1 MDEIDKIASKHL
13 GKKSN
18 GGVNKKYQSQF
29 EIDENLLVCIPRA
42 LNREHDNIKSEN
54 LPFLGWDV
62 WHAFEFSFLLSNSYP
77 VTGLL
82 KIIYPCE
89 SLNIIES
96 KSLKLFLNSFNFVK
110 FEGDYQSATK
120 KATNKV
126 IEILSKLLKTEVNAS
141 FHDKNT
147 LETKNIF
154 TDFTPLEDSI
164 DFERE
169 DFDIFKQNPSL
180 LQTEQ
185 ITKPADFQVSSRAL
199 RSNCR
204 VTNQPDWGDIF
215 IKIIGDQVPTKIS
228 LLKYIISMRQ
238 ENHFHEE
245 ICEHVFK
252 TLCDLLPHSKILVA
266 CLYTRR
272 GGIDINPIRI
282 SDESLLNE
290 AALLNSLLDLKTP
303 FSKTFRQ

>member
-18 GGVNKKYQSQF
+18 GGINKKYQSQF
-29 EIDENLLVCIPRA
+29 EIDENLLVFIPRA

-62 WHAFEFSFLLSNSYP
+62 WHAFEFSLLLSNSYP

-82 KIIYPCE
+82 KIIYPCD
-89 SLNIIES
+89 SPNIVES

-110 FEGDYQSATK
+110 FEGDYESAKK

-126 IEILSKLLKTEVNAS
+126 IEILSNLLDTQVKAS

-147 LETKNIF
+147 LEPRNIF
-154 TDFTPLEDSI
+154 SDFTPLEESV
-164 DFERE
+164 DFENE
-169 DFDIFKQNPSL
+169 DFNIFKQNSSL

-185 ITKPADFQVSSRAL
+185 ITKPADFQVSSKVL

-215 IKIIGDQVPTKIS
+215 IKIIGNQVPTKLS
-228 LLKYIISMRQ
+228 LLKFIISMRQ

-252 TLCDLLPHSKILVA
+252 TLSDLLPNSKILVA

-282 SDESLLNE
+282 SDKSLLNDPSF
-290 AALLNSLLDLKTP
+290 LNSLLDLKTP

>member
-18 GGVNKKYQSQF
+18 GGINKKYQSQF
-29 EIDENLLVCIPRA
+29 EIDENLLVFIPRA

-82 KIIYPCE
+82 KIIYPCD
-89 SLNIIES
+89 SPNIVES

-110 FEGDYQSATK
+110 FEGDYESAKK

-126 IEILSKLLKTEVNAS
+126 IEILSNLLDTQVKAS

-147 LETKNIF
+147 LEPRNIF
-154 TDFTPLEDSI
+154 SDFTPLEESV
-164 DFERE
+164 DFENE
-169 DFDIFKQNPSL
+169 DFNIFKQNSSL

-185 ITKPADFQVSSRAL
+185 ITKPADFQVSSKVL

-215 IKIIGDQVPTKIS
+215 IKIIGNQVPTKLS
-228 LLKYIISMRQ
+228 LLKFIISMRQ

-252 TLCDLLPHSKILVA
+252 TLSDLLPNSKILVA

-282 SDESLLNE
+282 SDKSLLNDPSF
-290 AALLNSLLDLKTP
+290 LNSLLDLKTP

>member
-18 GGVNKKYQSQF
+18 GGLNKKYQSQF

-42 LNREHDNIKSEN
+42 LNREHDKIKSEK
-54 LPFLGWDV
+54 LPFIGWDV

-89 SLNIIES
+89 SLNIVES

-110 FEGDYQSATK
+110 FEGDYKGATK

-126 IEILSKLLKTEVNAS
+126 TEVLSNLLNTQVNAS

-147 LETKNIF
+147 LEPKNIF
-154 TDFTPLEDSI
+154 GDFTPLETCI
-164 DFERE
+164 DFENE
-169 DFDIFKQNPSL
+169 DFNIFKQNPSL
-180 LQTEQ
+180 LEIEQ
-185 ITKPADFQVSSRAL
+185 ITRPGDFQVSSRAL

-228 LLKYIISMRQ
+228 LLKYIISMRR

-252 TLCDLLPHSKILVA
+252 TLFDLLPQSRILVA

-282 SDESLLNE
+282 SDEGLLND
-290 AALLNSLLDLKTP
+290 ATFLNSLLDLKTP

>member
-18 GGVNKKYQSQF
+18 GGINKKYQSQSKI
-29 EIDENLLVCIPRA
+29 EESLLVCISRA
-42 LNREHDNIKSEN
+42 LNREHDNIESEK

-89 SLNIIES
+89 SPNIVES

-110 FEGDYQSATK
+110 FEGDYESAKK

-126 IEILSKLLKTEVNAS
+126 VEILSKLLKTEVNAS

-147 LETKNIF
+147 LEPKNIF
-154 TDFTPLEDSI
+154 NDFTPLEDSI
-164 DFERE
+164 DFENE
-169 DFDIFKQNPSL
+169 DFNIFKQNSSL

-185 ITKPADFQVSSRAL
+185 ITKPTDFRVSSKAL

-215 IKIIGDQVPTKIS
+215 IKIIGNQVPTKLS
-228 LLKYIISMRQ
+228 LLKFIISMRQ

-245 ICEHVFK
+245 ICEHIFK
-252 TLCDLLPHSKILVA
+252 TLFDLLPNSKILVA

-282 SDESLLNE
+282 SDKSLLDE
-290 AALLNSLLDLKTP
+290 ASFLNSLMDLKIP

>member
-18 GGVNKKYQSQF
+18 GDINKKYQSQSKI
-29 EIDENLLVCIPRA
+29 EESLLVCIPRA
-42 LNREHDNIKSEN
+42 LNREHDNIESEK

-89 SLNIIES
+89 SPNIVES

-110 FEGDYQSATK
+110 FEGDYESAKK

-147 LETKNIF
+147 LEPKNIF
-154 TDFTPLEDSI
+154 NDFTPLEDSI
-164 DFERE
+164 DFENE
-169 DFDIFKQNPSL
+169 DFNIFKQNSSL
-180 LQTEQ
+180 LQTKQ
-185 ITKPADFQVSSRAL
+185 ITKPADFRVSSKAL

-215 IKIIGDQVPTKIS
+215 IKIIGNQVPTKLS
-228 LLKYIISMRQ
+228 LLKFIISMRQ

-252 TLCDLLPHSKILVA
+252 TLFDLLPNSKILVA

-282 SDESLLNE
+282 SDKSLLDE
-290 AALLNSLLDLKTP
+290 ASFLNSLLDLKTP

>member
-18 GGVNKKYQSQF
+18 GGINKKYQSQSKI
-29 EIDENLLVCIPRA
+29 EESLLVCIPRA
-42 LNREHDNIKSEN
+42 LNREHDNIESEK

-89 SLNIIES
+89 SPNIVES

-110 FEGDYQSATK
+110 FEGDYESAKK

-147 LETKNIF
+147 LEPKNIF
-154 TDFTPLEDSI
+154 NDFTPLEDSI
-164 DFERE
+164 DFENE
-169 DFDIFKQNPSL
+169 DFNIFKQNSSL

-185 ITKPADFQVSSRAL
+185 ITKPTDFRVSSKAL

-215 IKIIGDQVPTKIS
+215 IKIIGNQVPTKLS
-228 LLKYIISMRQ
+228 LLKFIISMRQ

-245 ICEHVFK
+245 ICEHIFK
-252 TLCDLLPHSKILVA
+252 TLFDLLPNSKILVA

-282 SDESLLNE
+282 SDKSLLDE
-290 AALLNSLLDLKTP
+290 ASFLNSLLDLKTP

>member
-18 GGVNKKYQSQF
+18 GDINKNYQSQSKI
-29 EIDENLLVCIPRA
+29 EESLLVCIPRA
-42 LNREHDNIKSEN
+42 LNREHDNIESEK

-89 SLNIIES
+89 SPNIVES

-110 FEGDYQSATK
+110 FEGDYESAKK

-147 LETKNIF
+147 LEPKNIF
-154 TDFTPLEDSI
+154 NDFTPLEDSI
-164 DFERE
+164 DFENE
-169 DFDIFKQNPSL
+169 DFNIFEQNSSL
-180 LQTEQ
+180 LQTKQ
-185 ITKPADFQVSSRAL
+185 ITKPTDFRVSSKAL

-215 IKIIGDQVPTKIS
+215 IKIIGNQVPTKLS
-228 LLKYIISMRQ
+228 LLKFIISMRQ

-252 TLCDLLPHSKILVA
+252 TLFDLLPNSKILVA

-282 SDESLLNE
+282 SDKSLLDE
-290 AALLNSLLDLKTP
+290 ASFLNSLLDLKTP

>member
-13 GKKSN
+13 GKKSL
-18 GGVNKKYQSQF
+18 GLNKKYQSQF

-42 LNREHDNIKSEN
+42 LNREQDDIKNEN

-89 SLNIIES
+89 SPNIIES

-110 FEGDYQSATK
+110 FEGDYESAKK

-126 IEILSKLLKTEVNAS
+126 IEILSKLLKIEVNAF
-141 FHDKNT
+141 FHDKDT
-147 LETKNIF
+147 LEPKNIF
-154 TDFTPLEDSI
+154 SDFTPLEVSI
-164 DFERE
+164 DLENE
-169 DFDIFKQNPSL
+169 DFNIFKQNPSL

-185 ITKPADFQVSSRAL
+185 ITKPNEFKVSSKAL

-215 IKIIGDQVPTKIS
+215 IKIIGDQVPTKLS
-228 LLKYIISMRQ
+228 LLKFIISMRQ

-252 TLCDLLPHSKILVA
+252 TLSDLLPNSKILVA

-282 SDESLLNE
+282 SDKSLLDE
-290 AALLNSLLDLKTP
+290 ASFLNSLLDLKTP

>member
-18 GGVNKKYQSQF
+18 GGINKKYQSQSKI
-29 EIDENLLVCIPRA
+29 EESLLVCIPRA
-42 LNREHDNIKSEN
+42 LNREHDNIESEK

-89 SLNIIES
+89 SPNIVES

-110 FEGDYQSATK
+110 FEGDYENATK
-120 KATNKV
+120 GAINKV
-126 IEILSKLLKTEVNAS
+126 IEILSNLLNTQVNAS

-147 LETKNIF
+147 LKPKNIF
-154 TDFTPLEDSI
+154 GDFTPLEASI
-164 DFERE
+164 DFENE
-169 DFDIFKQNPSL
+169 DFNIFKQDPSL

-185 ITKPADFQVSSRAL
+185 ITRSADFQVSSKAL

-215 IKIIGDQVPTKIS
+215 IKIIGNQVPTKLS
-228 LLKYIISMRQ
+228 LLKFIISMRQ

-252 TLCDLLPHSKILVA
+252 TLFDLLPNSKILVA

-282 SDESLLNE
+282 SDKSLLDE
-290 AALLNSLLDLKTP
+290 ASFLNSLLDLKTP